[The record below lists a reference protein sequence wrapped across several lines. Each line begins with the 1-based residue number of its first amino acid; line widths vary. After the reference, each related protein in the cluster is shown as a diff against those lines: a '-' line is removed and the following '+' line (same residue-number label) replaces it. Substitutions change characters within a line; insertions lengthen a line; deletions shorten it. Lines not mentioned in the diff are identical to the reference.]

1 VRAEEMTLGQTADWF
16 FSLAQVW
23 PDVFDDAALAQYWNW
38 SRQKVRQLVEETA
51 TERHRIF
58 VGYLRAGALKMLR
71 GKVSDCT
78 ACPLHKNR
86 LKSRPVLDDCSWIN
100 DPFGEWE
107 KIQPLG
113 ATSAEIM
120 VVAEGPGRFE
130 QRTGVPFVSF
140 QVLIGSVCAWEC
152 GEFENCYGPDSQLPK
167 QPCKPTSLRKNIP
180 QQGEALEQELL
191 QIRTDRASVKP
202 FKILTVAGILD
213 RALQQAGLWREGWN
227 PRQSVRTDVDEKN
240 QPRPG
245 TVYLTNMVKCRSCV
259 PKGNDFEDQ
268 TPSQE
273 DMDSCSR
280 WLQMQVHILQPSVIV
295 ALGNP
300 AIGGTTGVKAPK
312 VLSMRGSVV
321 QGKFGVPVLAD
332 VHPSFISRRADQEK
346 RGGSDDP
353 ITSEQYALDL
363 VTTFET
369 AKAIAAG
376 SYKLPWQP
384 TSSSSVCK
392 TEFPSPKDMSY
403 TSTFGDNGS
412 LLPTGVEE

>member
-16 FSLAQVW
+16 FSLAHRW
-23 PDVFDDAALAQYWNW
+23 PDVFDDAALAQYWQW
-38 SRQKVRQLVEETA
+38 SRQKVRQLGDETA

-86 LKSRPVLDDCSWIN
+86 MRSRPVLDDCSWIN

-152 GEFENCYGPDSQLPK
+152 GEFENCYGPESELPK

-180 QQGEALEQELL
+180 KQGDELEQDLL
-191 QIRTDRASVKP
+191 QIRMERASIKP
-202 FKILTVAGILD
+202 FKIMTVAGILD
-213 RALQQAGLWREGWN
+213 RALRQAGLWREGWN
-227 PRQSVRTDVDEKN
+227 PRQSVRDDVEEAN
-240 QPRPG
+240 RPRPG

-259 PKGNDFEDQ
+259 PKKDDFEDV
-268 TPSQE
+268 TPSRE
-273 DMDSCSR
+273 DMDTCSR
-280 WLQMQVHILQPSVIV
+280 WLEMQVHILQPKVMV

-300 AIGGTTGVKAPK
+300 AIGGTTQVKEPR
-312 VLSMRGSVV
+312 VLSMRGSVF
-321 QGKFGVPVLAD
+321 QGRFGVPVLAD
-332 VHPSFISRRADQEK
+332 VHPSFISRKTDAEK
-346 RGGSDDP
+346 RGDSNDP
-353 ITSEQYALDL
+353 ITAEQYTQDL
-363 VTTFET
+363 VATFET
-369 AKAIAAG
+369 AKGIVAGTYQLPWPTAG
-376 SYKLPWQP
+376 SNSTY
-384 TSSSSVCK
+384 K
-392 TEFPSPKDMSY
+392 TEFPSPKNMSF
-403 TSTFGDNGS
+403 TSTFGDNNS
-412 LLPTGVEE
+412 LLPTQVEE